1 MCLNPGDILR
11 DRYQIIRQL
20 GEGGFARTYTAN
32 DLEQPENSP
41 CVVKEIKPPQST
53 DPEVLQRART
63 QFQTEAA
70 ALYRLGEQHSRIPN
84 LIDSFE
90 NNGRFY
96 LIQEYIVGQYISE
109 ELTSSPRW
117 TQEQVIVLLQEILS
131 IIQFVH
137 GQGMV
142 HRDIHPGN
150 LIRRACDNS
159 IVLID
164 FGAVREISTLGV
176 TNSGEISTTQ
186 AIGIRGYM
194 PPEQLLMPWNP
205 QSYNDI
211 YAIGAIAVQALTN
224 IHPNNL
230 PRDPLSCELL
240 WHFSTPDRELPQV
253 SDGLRRIL
261 NRTIRFPYCDRYQS
275 AADILEDLLAI
286 QQPSEELNSDTNIGN
301 GNIPCDPINNQT
313 ILQDENC
320 WQGIDYITNNPD
332 STTVSD
338 PYSPILKIGISIAIA
353 GFAGLGAFFIHNFFQ
368 PKNSPLIQGDS
379 LSGGEEILITNSP
392 SRSKTKAV
400 FIQGDALSGGEEILI
415 TNLPS
420 RSKTKAVEE
429 FAKSNYSLAFDLF
442 KKSWNDEYIKD
453 PETLI
458 YMNNALLEV
467 SKTPYYTIAVALP
480 VSNRKN
486 PDRSAYMA
494 DRGKEF
500 LRGVAQA
507 QTEVNLG
514 LPNSSSDRDLP
525 GRGFLPRKAINGKG
539 LKIII
544 ADDENDGE
552 KAKQRA
558 ISLVDRP
565 DILAV
570 VGHGSSEMTMHS
582 VDIYNNN
589 NLVLMSPGAAT
600 EELTKEPRKNF
611 FRNIYTSSVIAKDL
625 AEYLRAKNQKQAAI
639 LYNPGSPFG
648 ASFKEEF
655 TNYFQKKLGGM
666 TVSVRDFDLSKQ
678 DFNAA
683 RAIEEMQAKGETAI
697 VLVPDPHLTVSL
709 DRALE
714 IIKLNGDRNWIVG
727 AWTLVFPQMLELA
740 SRQKQ
745 NLFKKLIFSVSW
757 HPLSSPN
764 KAFPKQARSLWREEG
779 NTRTASAYDATRAM
793 IKALE
798 MQQKP
803 SRTGMQKTLS
813 SPEFSANGA
822 TGKIEFNSPKTG
834 DRKNPPSDLVHIVKC
849 AKEPFGLTF
858 VPVKYPTA
866 AAAGLKCDL

>member
-1 MCLNPGDILR
+1 MCLNPWDILR
-11 DRYQIIRQL
+11 DRYRIISQL

-32 DLEQPENSP
+32 DLEQPDNSP

-53 DPEVLQRART
+53 DPEVLQAAKT
-63 QFQTEAA
+63 QFEREAT
-70 ALYRLGEQHSRIPN
+70 ALCDLGQHPCIPK

-90 NNGRFY
+90 DNGKFY
-96 LIQEYIVGQYISE
+96 LIQEYIAGQSLRNE
-109 ELTSSPRW
+109 FTQGDRW
-117 TQEQVIVLLQEILS
+117 TQEQVVFLLQEILS
-131 IIQFVH
+131 VVEFVH
-137 GQGMV
+137 DRGMV

-150 LIRRACDNS
+150 LIRSACNNS

-186 AIGIRGYM
+186 AIGARGYM

-211 YAIGAIAVQALTN
+211 YAIGAIAVQAFTN
-224 IHPNNL
+224 IHPNSL
-230 PRDPLSCELL
+230 PRDPQTCELL

-261 NRTIRFPYCDRYQS
+261 NRMIRFPYCDRYQS
-275 AADILEDLLAI
+275 ATHILQDL
-286 QQPSEELNSDTNIGN
+286 EELNSDTNTEN
-301 GNIPCDPINNQT
+301 DNTTNNQT
-313 ILQDENC
+313 ASQNKNGCQD
-320 WQGIDYITNNPD
+320 IDF
-332 STTVSD
+332 TTKNSIFTKFFGS
-338 PYSPILKIGISIAIA
+338 YFQKTKIGSSIAIA
-353 GFAGLGAFFIHNFFQ
+353 ILVGLGTFLIREIVGS
-368 PKNSPLIQGDS
+368 PKSYPL
-379 LSGGEEILITNSP
+379 
-392 SRSKTKAV
+392 
-400 FIQGDALSGGEEILI
+400 IQGDALSGGEEILI
-415 TNLPS
+415 KTSVS
-420 RSKTKAVEE
+420 RLKIKGVED
-429 FAKSNYSLAFDLF
+429 FSKSNYSLAFDLF

-458 YMNNALLEV
+458 YMNNAFLEE

-480 VSNRKN
+480 VNNRKN

-514 LPNSSSDRDLP
+514 LPNSSRDRDLP

-600 EELTKEPRKNF
+600 EELTHEPRKNF

-648 ASFKEEF
+648 ASFKDEF
-655 TNYFQKKLGGM
+655 TKSFQKKRGGM
-666 TVSVRDFDLSKQ
+666 IVSVRDFDLSKQ

-683 RAIEEMQAKGETAI
+683 RAIEEMRAKGETAI

-757 HPLSSPN
+757 HHLSSPN
-764 KAFPKQARSLWREEG
+764 KAFPKQARDLWGEEG

-798 MQQKP
+798 MQPKP

-822 TGKIEFNSPKTG
+822 TGKIQFNSPKTG
-834 DRKNPPSDLVHIVKC
+834 DRKNPPSDLVHIVEC
-849 AKEPFGLTF
+849 QKEQFGLTF

-866 AAAGLKCDL
+866 AAAGLKCDR

>member
-1 MCLNPGDILR
+1 MCLNPGDVLR
-11 DRYQIIRQL
+11 DRYQIIAEL
-20 GEGGFARTYTAN
+20 GRGGFAITYTAN
-32 DLEQPENSP
+32 DLHQPENSP
-41 CVVKEIKPPQST
+41 CVVKEIQPPESN
-53 DPEVLQRART
+53 DPGVLREAESQFNREFITLQR
-63 QFQTEAA
+63 
-70 ALYRLGEQHSRIPN
+70 LNNCDRIPN
-84 LIDSFE
+84 NCERRIPHLIDRFQE
-90 NNGRFY
+90 RGKFY
-96 LIQEYIVGQYISE
+96 LIQEYIPGQPLRD
-109 ELTSSPRW
+109 ELTTGMRL

-131 IIQFVH
+131 IMEFVH
-137 GQGMV
+137 GRGMV

-150 LIRRACDNS
+150 LIRRSCDSS

-194 PPEQLLMPWNP
+194 PAEQLLMPWSP
-205 QSYNDI
+205 QPYNDI
-211 YAIGAIAVQALTN
+211 YAIGAIALQALTN

-230 PRDPLSCELL
+230 PRDPQTCELL

-253 SDGLRRIL
+253 SDSLRIVL
-261 NRTIRFPYCDRYQS
+261 NKMVRFAYCDRYQS
-275 AADILEDLLAI
+275 ATEILEDLRSVTAPPPPPPLLS
-286 QQPSEELNSDTNIGN
+286 QPQVSPEPQPKWQD
-301 GNIPCDPINNQT
+301 
-313 ILQDENC
+313 ILRIC
-320 WQGIDYITNNPD
+320 LL
-332 STTVSD
+332 V
-338 PYSPILKIGISIAIA
+338 AIA
-353 GFAGLGAFFIHNFFQ
+353 GFAGLGAFFIHNFSQ
-368 PKNSPLIQGDS
+368 PKNSPLIQIDA
-379 LSGGEEILITNSP
+379 LSGGEETPIANSP
-392 SRSKTKAV
+392 SKSKTKAV

-415 TNLPS
+415 KNSSP
-420 RSKTKAVEE
+420 RSKIKAVEE
-429 FAKSNYSLAFDLF
+429 FAKSNYSLAFESF
-442 KKSWNDEYIKD
+442 KKSWNHDYIKD

-458 YMNNALLEV
+458 YMNNTFLEANNI
-467 SKTPYYTIAVALP
+467 PYYTIAVALP

-486 PDRSAYMA
+486 PDRSVYME

-525 GRGFLPRKAINGKG
+525 GRVFLPRKAINGKG

-570 VGHGSSEMTMHS
+570 VGHGSSEMTMQS

-600 EELTKEPRKNF
+600 EELTYEPRKNF

-625 AEYLRAKNQKQAAI
+625 AKYLREKKQKQAAI

-648 ASFKEEF
+648 ESFKEEF
-655 TNYFQKKLGGM
+655 TKYFQNSRGRKI
-666 TVSVRDFDLSKQ
+666 VSVRDFDLSKQ

-683 RAIEEMQAKGETAI
+683 RAIEEMRAKGETAI

-709 DRALE
+709 DRAFE

-727 AWTLVFPQMLELA
+727 AWTLAFPQMLEEA
-740 SRQKQ
+740 SKQKQ
-745 NLFKKLIFSVSW
+745 NLFKKLVFSVSW
-757 HPLSSPN
+757 HSLSSPN
-764 KAFPKQARSLWREEG
+764 KEFPQQARSLWREEG
-779 NTRTASAYDATRAM
+779 NTRMASAYDATRAM

-798 MQQKP
+798 MQPTP
-803 SRTGMQKTLS
+803 SREGMQKMLV
-813 SPEFSANGA
+813 SPDFTAYGA
-822 TGKIEFNSPKTG
+822 TGTIKFNSPTNG

-849 AKEPFGLTF
+849 AKEQFGLTF

-866 AAAGLKCDL
+866 AAAGLKCE